1 MKSLFEETG
10 GTYTL
15 QGDYYF
21 PNLTLPAEENRP
33 IGIWG
38 QRHARYLKQHYKVRY
53 YNLLTSGKLNG
64 YLADIDK
71 QAEAMFSR
79 LLEQMAEH
87 EGVTEQLKA
96 ENALEWTGCKNSVCF
111 CMKSKFI
118 VLLDFWKIECYYIYD
133 RNSILSHS
141 GEIEL
146 WQGAFLKEKKKILE
160 KV

>member
-1 MKSLFEETG
+1 MKSLFEQMG
-10 GTYTL
+10 GAYTL
-15 QGDYYF
+15 QGDYYL
-21 PNLTLPAEENRP
+21 PNLTLPAEENKI

-87 EGVTEQLKA
+87 EGI
-96 ENALEWTGCKNSVCF
+96 NRS
-111 CMKSKFI
+111 
-118 VLLDFWKIECYYIYD
+118 
-133 RNSILSHS
+133 R
-141 GEIEL
+141 
-146 WQGAFLKEKKKILE
+146 
-160 KV
+160 